1 MTDKELRRLRRD
13 DLLQILINQQK
24 ELDDLNAALDK
35 AKEELEKKRIA
46 IQESG
51 SVAEAALRLN
61 GVFEA
66 AQAAADQYEEQMRAE
81 ADEMRAHAEI
91 ERDNA
96 KKMVEDATR
105 SARTEAERILSKARD
120 EAEHMKAEAQALLD
134 EARQRTGVEPPPLR
148 KPPAEE
154 AKPRRG
160 LFGGRKKA

>member
-1 MTDKELRRLRRD
+1 MTDRELRRLRRD

-24 ELDDLNAALDK
+24 ELDEMSAALEK
-35 AKEELEKKRIA
+35 AKEELAKRRVA
-46 IQESG
+46 ISESG

-66 AQAAADQYEEQMRAE
+66 AQAAADQYVEQMRAE

-96 KKMVEDATR
+96 KQMVEDATR
-105 SARTEAERILSKARD
+105 TARTDAERILSKARE
-120 EAEHMKAEAQALLD
+120 EAARMKAEAQSMLD
-134 EARQRTGVEPPPLR
+134 EARQRTGVEPPPLPE
-148 KPPAEE
+148 PPAEE

-160 LFGGRKKA
+160 LFGRQKKA